1 MKLAKFPNDLP
12 QGLSDSKFFIK
23 AFCYLYRMRGLG
35 LIIVF
40 FFTGFSLYAQND
52 QLARNY
58 LDQGEYEKALNT
70 YQQLVKESPGN
81 STYFYGLVS
90 AHQQLEDFTSA
101 EALLQER
108 LKRTPNNPTLFIEL
122 GHNSALQQ
130 QQEKAREYNRRAL
143 DILEEQPNYTYSVAR
158 TFEKYSLLDEAAEAY
173 LIGKRL
179 TPDVKFDLPLARIY
193 GEQGKLEQMFTAYL
207 DLIDK
212 EPEISYNLIR
222 EFDRY
227 ILEDPGNEANAVLRK
242 LLLQRLQK
250 NPDVTYNEMLAWLFI
265 QQKQYAQAF
274 AQEKAIYRRSNM
286 DLQRIIQLT
295 IIAKTEGD
303 IETAK
308 DVVSFIIE
316 ESTSP
321 NILLQAY
328 QLLLEM
334 KIDTEPKNSFPG
346 IKKEFEDLLAR
357 FGNGPETINLQLEYA
372 NFRAFKMSE
381 PQEALK
387 MLNDLSDK
395 NLGAFNLAAV
405 KMAQGDILVLQEKF
419 NQALIFYSQ
428 VQNLVK
434 NNEMSQEARFKV
446 ARTSYFK
453 GDFEWAQNQLNVL
466 KASTSQLIANDAME
480 LSLLIRD
487 NSLED
492 STHTALK
499 KYARADLLALQE
511 RTDEAIGILDDIL
524 SNHKGEKIEDEAL
537 LKQAQLFEIRG
548 EWRKAE
554 ANYLQILQHF
564 YTDILADNATYYLA
578 ELYMNKLEDPDKA
591 REYYEQIIFSFPDS
605 IYFVEA
611 RKNFRQLRG
620 DSIE

>member
-1 MKLAKFPNDLP
+1 
-12 QGLSDSKFFIK
+12 
-23 AFCYLYRMRGLG
+23 MRYFS
-35 LIIVF
+35 LIIAC
-40 FFTGFSLYAQND
+40 FFTGFSLFAQND

-81 STYFYGLVS
+81 STYFYGLVT

-122 GHNSALQQ
+122 GYNSALQQ

-193 GEQGKLEQMFTAYL
+193 GEQGKLEQMFTSYL

-227 ILEDPGNEANAVLRK
+227 IMEDPTNEANAVLRK

-250 NPDVTYNEMLAWLFI
+250 NPDVIYNEMLAWLFI
-265 QQKQYAQAF
+265 QQKQYPQAF
-274 AQEKAIYRRSNM
+274 AQEKAIYRRNEQ

-295 IIAKTEGD
+295 IISKAEGD

-316 ESTSP
+316 ETTSG

-334 KIDTEPKNSFPG
+334 KIDTETARAYPG
-346 IKKEFEDLLAR
+346 IKKEFEALLVQ
-357 FGNGPETINLQLEYA
+357 FGSGPETLNLQLKYA
-372 NFRAFKMSE
+372 NFRAFKMNE
-381 PQEALK
+381 TDEALK
-387 MLNDLSDK
+387 MLDELSGK
-395 NLGAFNLAAV
+395 NLSEFDLAAV
-405 KMAQGDILVLQEKF
+405 KMVQGDILVLQEKF
-419 NQALIFYSQ
+419 NQALIFYTQ

-453 GDFEWAQNQLNVL
+453 GDFEWAQNQLDVL

-492 STHTALK
+492 STQTALK
-499 KYARADLLALQE
+499 KYARADLLAFQN
-511 RTDEAIGILDDIL
+511 RTDEAIRILDEIL
-524 SNHKGEKIEDEAL
+524 NNHKGEKIEDEAL
-537 LKQAQLFEIRG
+537 LKQAQLFESRG

-554 ANYLQILQHF
+554 ANYLQILQYF
-564 YTDILADNATYYLA
+564 YKDILADNAAYYLA
-578 ELYMNKLEDPDKA
+578 ELYMNHLEDLEKA
-591 REYYEQIIFSFPDS
+591 REYYEQIIFNFSDS

-611 RKNFRQLRG
+611 RRNYRQLRG
-620 DSIE
+620 DAIE

>member
-1 MKLAKFPNDLP
+1 MRC
-12 QGLSDSKFFIK
+12 
-23 AFCYLYRMRGLG
+23 FC
-35 LIIVF
+35 LIIACL
-40 FFTGFSLYAQND
+40 FSGISLFAQDD

-58 LDQGEYEKALNT
+58 LDQGEYEKALKT
-70 YQQLVKESPGN
+70 YQQLVREAPGN
-81 STYFYGLVS
+81 STFFYGLVT

-101 EALLQER
+101 ENLLQDR

-130 QQEKAREYNRRAL
+130 QQEKARGYYNQAL
-143 DILEEQPNYTYSVAR
+143 NILQEQPNYTYSVAR

-173 LIGKRL
+173 LIGKKL

-193 GEQGKLEQMFTAYL
+193 GEQGKLEEMFSAYL

-227 ILEDPGNEANAVLRK
+227 ILEDPANQANATLRK

-250 NPDVTYNEMLAWLFI
+250 NQDLTYNEMLAWLFI
-265 QQKQYAQAF
+265 QQKQFAQAF
-274 AQEKAIYRRSNM
+274 AQEKAIYRRNQ

-295 IIAKTEGD
+295 IISKAEGD

-308 DVVSFIIE
+308 EVVSFIIE
-316 ESTSP
+316 ETSSD

-334 KIDTEPKNSFPG
+334 KIETEDEKAYPG
-346 IKKEFEDLLAR
+346 IKKEFNELLAR
-357 FGNGPETINLQLEYA
+357 FGKGKETLNLQLNYA
-372 NFRAFKMSE
+372 KF
-381 PQEALK
+381 L
-387 MLNDLSDK
+387 
-395 NLGAFNLAAV
+395 AFNMNEPAEAATLLEELATQNLSGFELAAV
-405 KMAQGDILVLQEKF
+405 KMGQADILVLQEKF
-419 NQALIFYSQ
+419 NQALIFYTQ
-428 VQNLVK
+428 IQNLVK

-453 GDFEWAQNQLNVL
+453 GDYEWAQNQLDDL
-466 KASTSQLIANDAME
+466 KASSSQLIANDAME

-492 STHTALK
+492 STQTALK
-499 KYARADLLALQE
+499 RYARADLLAFQN
-511 RTDEAIGILDDIL
+511 RTDEAITILDEIL
-524 SNHKGEKIEDEAL
+524 NNHKGEKIEDEAL
-537 LKQAQLFEIRG
+537 LKQAQLFESRG

-554 ANYLQILQHF
+554 ANYLLILQYFHK
-564 YTDILADNATYYLA
+564 DILADNATYYLA
-578 ELYMNKLEDPDKA
+578 ELYMNHLEDQEKA
-591 REYYEQIIFSFPDS
+591 REYYEQIIFNFPDS

-620 DSIE
+620 DAIE